1 MDERKK
7 KIAKIVILIVLLAS
21 LIGLGVYIA
30 AKLLKQKK
38 EDSESEDLEIALS
51 NASPL
56 NGQTQQSAAIEQI
69 KKMQALLLNIGIN
82 YNNNQIID
90 AIQLTGG
97 IDGIMG
103 DGFNLALNVAI
114 ENGYVESL
122 DDLRSRVS

>member
-21 LIGLGVYIA
+21 LIGLGAYIA

-56 NGQTQQSAAIEQI
+56 NGQAQQSAAIEQI